1 MEPISSQ
8 PYTKIGSLLKQ
19 RSLRRW
25 WLVSAIALLI
35 LVPLMTFAVGHL
47 RATHATGVAPTPQ
60 QLRDGWY
67 GDQPNLSPGQ
77 VSAGNFGQ
85 QFNTAVVGQV
95 YATPEVVNNTL
106 LVATE
111 SNNIYGID
119 PTTGSQ
125 KWSQN
130 LGTPF
135 DPSVLQC
142 ADINPSIGITSA
154 PAIDATNNIAY
165 LTSVTTVSGVTNYSM
180 HAINMA
186 TGLDKPGFP
195 VVIQGTAANA
205 PSHTF
210 NATYEL
216 QRPALLLMNGVVYAA
231 FGGHCDRKPYEGWI
245 VGVSTAGHITTM
257 WTDQAGTDVA
267 TNRGGG
273 IWQSGGGLV
282 TDGDGQIV
290 FSTSNGVPPA
300 AGTASAA
307 NLGQSAVRLTV
318 QPDGSLK
325 NTDFFSPYDA
335 DVLNLND
342 SDIGSGGPVGLPQ
355 QYFGTPTYPHLMIA
369 DGKKGYIY
377 IINADNMS
385 GRAPASGPDT
395 VINRIGP
402 NGGLWSTPSVWPGS
416 GGYIYTTTA
425 QGGKGSGALKAYH
438 YGLDGT
444 GKPTLSSAGTSSDAF
459 GFGSSS
465 PVITSNGVTE
475 GSAVVWTT
483 WEPDQTGVGGQL
495 RAYNAIPV
503 AGKMQLIYSA
513 PIGTA
518 NKFTPPGV
526 YNNHVYVGT
535 RDGHI
540 MSFGSPV
547 NNVLSGPPLDMG
559 TVVVGK
565 SATQTETL
573 TASTN
578 VTVSGIASTD
588 PTFTLGTSTPA
599 LPATLTAGKT
609 IQIPITFT
617 PTTPGIVSSTL
628 KLTTSGGPI
637 SFGLSGNGVSA
648 TATLIVTPN
657 PLDFGPVAIGNPAI
671 TTSETY
677 TNVGA
682 TPLTVTGI
690 STPNLPFS
698 ISGQPTGNLTLPPN
712 GNFTISVGFAPTKSI
727 AYTGSIVVTSTA
739 GTVTLPLTG
748 SGTARQKMVITNKQ
762 NKFGNVPVGTTAT
775 ITFTVA
781 NTGGSPLTIT
791 RSKPP
796 ILGPFVAT
804 SNLAEGT
811 TIAPGA
817 QVVETVTFTPTS
829 KKEFKDVWSINSD
842 DGRGVVTVSFS
853 GFGV

>member
-1 MEPISSQ
+1 M
-8 PYTKIGSLLKQ
+8 KSL
-19 RSLRRW
+19 SLPHFAKRRW
-25 WLVSAIALLI
+25 WLLGAVTLLI
-35 LVPLMTFAVGHL
+35 LVPILTVVVERSHV
-47 RATHATGVAPTPQ
+47 THATGAAPTPQ

-85 QFNTAVVGQV
+85 IFNTAVTGQV
-95 YATPEVVNNTL
+95 YAAPEVVNGTL
-106 LVATE
+106 IVATE

-119 PTTGSQ
+119 PTTGTQ
-125 KWSQN
+125 KWTRN

-142 ADINPSIGITSA
+142 ADINPSIGVTSA
-154 PAIDATNNIAY
+154 PAIDTANNIAY
-165 LTSVTTVSGVTNYSM
+165 LTSITTVGGVTNYFM
-180 HAINMA
+180 HAIDMA
-186 TGLDKPGFP
+186 TGNDKPGFP
-195 VVIQGTAANA
+195 VTIQGTAANA

-210 NATYEL
+210 NAIYEL

-231 FGGHCDRKPYEGWI
+231 FGGHCDRKPYEGWV
-245 VGVSTAGHITTM
+245 VGVATTGSVKTL
-257 WTDQAGTDVA
+257 WTDQAGTD
-267 TNRGGG
+267 TPSDRGGG

-282 TDGDGQIV
+282 TDGDGQIIL
-290 FSTSNGVPPA
+290 STSNGVPPA
-300 AGTASAA
+300 SGITGTTSAA
-307 NLGQSAVRLTV
+307 NLGQSLVRLTV

-335 DVLNLND
+335 DILNLND
-342 SDIGSGGPVGLPQ
+342 SDFGSGGPVGLPQ
-355 QYFGTPTYPHLMIA
+355 QYFGTPTYPHIVIA

-377 IINADNMS
+377 MINADNMS
-385 GRAPASGPDT
+385 GRAPASGPDA

-402 NGGLWSTPSVWPGS
+402 DGGLWSTPSVYPGS

-475 GSAVVWTT
+475 GSAVVWTV

-503 AGKMQLIYSA
+503 SGKMQLIYSA

-540 MSFGSPV
+540 MSFGAPV

-573 TASTN
+573 TANTK
-578 VTVSGIASTD
+578 VTVTGIASSD
-588 PTFTLGTSTPA
+588 PTFTIGTSTPA
-599 LPATLTAGKT
+599 LPATLNAGQT

-617 PTTPGIVSSTL
+617 PTTPGIVSATL
-628 KLTTSGGPI
+628 KLTTSGGSI

-648 TATLIVTPN
+648 TADLIVTPN

-682 TPLTVTGI
+682 TPLTITGI
-690 STPNLPFS
+690 STPKLPFS

-727 AYTGSIVVTSTA
+727 TYTGSIVVTSTA

-748 SGTARQKMVITNKQ
+748 SGTPRQKMVITPKQ
-762 NKFGNVPVGTTAT
+762 NKFGNVPVGKTAT

-804 SNLAEGT
+804 TNLAEGT

-842 DGRGVVTVSFS
+842 DGRGVATVSFS

>member
-1 MEPISSQ
+1 MNSSFL
-8 PYTKIGSLLKQ
+8 PHFIK
-19 RSLRRW
+19 RRW
-25 WLVSAIALLI
+25 WLLGAITLLI
-35 LVPLMTFAVGHL
+35 LVPLLTVVVEHSHT
-47 RATHATGVAPTPQ
+47 THATGAAPTPQ
-60 QLRDGWY
+60 QLQDGWY

-85 QFNTAVVGQV
+85 IFNTAVTGQV
-95 YATPEVVNNTL
+95 YATPEVVNGTL

-119 PTTGSQ
+119 PTTGTQ
-125 KWSQN
+125 KWTRN

-142 ADINPSIGITSA
+142 ADINPSIGVTSA
-154 PAIDATNNIAY
+154 PAIDTANNIAY
-165 LTSVTTVSGVTNYSM
+165 LTSITTVGGVTNYFM
-180 HAINMA
+180 HAIDMA
-186 TGLDKPGFP
+186 TGNDKPGFP
-195 VVIQGTAANA
+195 VTIQGSAANA

-216 QRPALLLMNGVVYAA
+216 QRPALLLMDGVVYAA
-231 FGGHCDRKPYEGWI
+231 FGGHCDRKPYEGWV
-245 VGVSTAGHITTM
+245 VGVATTGSVKTL
-257 WTDQAGTDVA
+257 WTDQAGTDA
-267 TNRGGG
+267 PSDRGGG

-282 TDGDGQIV
+282 TDGDGQIIL
-290 FSTSNGVPPA
+290 STSNGATPA
-300 AGTASAA
+300 SGIAGTAGAA
-307 NLGQSAVRLTV
+307 NLGQALVRLTV

-335 DVLNLND
+335 DILNLND
-342 SDIGSGGPVGLPQ
+342 SDFGSGGPVGLPQ
-355 QYFGTPTYPHLMIA
+355 QYFGTPAYPHIVIA

-377 IINADNMS
+377 LVNADNMS
-385 GRAPASGPDT
+385 GRAPASGPDA

-402 NGGLWSTPSVWPGS
+402 DGGLWSTPSIWPGS

-475 GSAVVWTT
+475 GSAVVWTV
-483 WEPDQTGVGGQL
+483 WEPDQTGAGGQL
-495 RAYNAIPV
+495 RAYNAVPV
-503 AGKMQLIYSA
+503 AGNMQMIYSA

-540 MSFGSPV
+540 MSFGAPV

-573 TASTN
+573 TANSN
-578 VTVSGIASTD
+578 VTVTNIASSD
-588 PTFTLGTSTPA
+588 PTFTIGTSTPA
-599 LPATLTAGKT
+599 LPATLNAGQT

-648 TATLIVTPN
+648 TANLIVTPN

-682 TPLTVTGI
+682 TALTITGI
-690 STPNLPFS
+690 STPNSPFS

-748 SGTARQKMVITNKQ
+748 SGTARQKMVITPKQ

-775 ITFTVA
+775 LTFTVA

-804 SNLAEGT
+804 TNLAEGT

-842 DGRGVVTVSFS
+842 DGRGVATVSFS